1 MGSFDV
7 RFAWIQARLGPR
19 STLGPAAAGLL
30 VTIVAACSASV
41 TPHPRLGG
49 PSRPPVAS
57 AVLPPVAKRVPRGWS
72 QQAPDLARARRWQPW
87 QANTLSTQILMAP
100 VGLAGGVLAGAIA
113 ASVLLYV
120 LPDENAAL
128 VIGFGVGLGTGVSAS
143 TWLTGAAYGG
153 TGRWAPTWAAGAL
166 PGGAAAAMLVFFG
179 GGESVGAWGLA
190 AMMTGPILAY
200 HTSATEMP
208 PPTPQPTN
216 AWSLQW
222 APPTMAPTF
231 DRAGRVAG
239 WQLNL
244 LQGRF

>member
-1 MGSFDV
+1 M
-7 RFAWIQARLGPR
+7 RFAWIQERLGPR
-19 STLGPAAAGLL
+19 STLGPAAAVLL
-30 VTIVAACSASV
+30 VTIFAACSASV

-57 AVLPPVAKRVPRGWS
+57 AEPTADRPPVAERVPRSWS
-72 QQAPDLARARRWQPW
+72 QQTPAPARARRWQPW
-87 QANTLSTQILMAP
+87 QANTLSTQILMTP
-100 VGLAGGVLAGAIA
+100 VGLAGGVLTGAIA
-113 ASVLLYV
+113 ASLIWSV
-120 LPDENAAL
+120 LPDEDAAA
-128 VIGFGVGLGTGVSAS
+128 VVGFGVGVGTGVAAS

-166 PGGAAAAMLVFFG
+166 PGGATAAMLQYFG
-179 GGESVGAWGLA
+179 GGESLGSWGLA
-190 AMMTGPILAY
+190 VMVTGPILAY
-200 HTSATEMP
+200 HASAAEMP

-216 AWSLQW
+216 ALSLQW